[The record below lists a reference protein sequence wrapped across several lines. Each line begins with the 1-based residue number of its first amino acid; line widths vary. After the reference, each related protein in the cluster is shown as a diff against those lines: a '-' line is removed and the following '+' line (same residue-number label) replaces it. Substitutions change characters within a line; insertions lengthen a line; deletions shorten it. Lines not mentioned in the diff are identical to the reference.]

1 MTATNKTTVYEL
13 PVFIPTDKPT
23 WLGDF
28 NGAMNSIEAGLVDAK
43 NSSTTVIQTANTALN
58 IANDAKAD
66 VAAATSAANN
76 AVALAT
82 TAKNTADAATATATQ
97 AATTANTASANAT
110 NAVTS
115 ANAASANATQALT
128 TVNGINT
135 NPPAIFG
142 VARATKDDEDMPA
155 TPVIFAMTPIS
166 QQGMTWVSSSN
177 GFRVDKAGAYSVH
190 VEGGVQPSDNE
201 GALWITR
208 NRAGT
213 IDNLRYATCPAG
225 NIRYTVNV
233 STILTLNTGDII
245 TVSGDNALFYGGTD
259 SLNGVELTITRL
271 GA

>member
-66 VAAATSAANN
+66 VAAATSASNN
-76 AVALAT
+76 AVAIAT
-82 TAKNTADAATATATQ
+82 TAKNTADAATVTATQ
-97 AATTANTASANAT
+97 AATTANTANSNAT
-110 NAVTS
+110 SAVTT
-115 ANAASANATQALT
+115 ANAASANASQALT
-128 TVNGINT
+128 TVKSINT
-135 NPPAIFG
+135 NPPAVFG
-142 VARATKDDEDMPA
+142 VARATNDNEDMPD
-155 TPVIFAMTPIS
+155 TPVIFAMTPVS
-166 QQGMTWVSSSN
+166 NQGMTWVSSSN
-177 GFRVDKAGAYSVH
+177 GYRVDKAGAYSVH
-190 VEGGVQPSDNE
+190 AEAGVRPSESD

-213 IDNLRYATCPAG
+213 IANIRYAVCPAG
-225 NIRYTVNV
+225 DILYTVNV
-233 STILTLNTGDII
+233 STILTLQTGDII
-245 TVSGDNALFYGGTD
+245 TVSGDNARFYGGTS
-259 SLNGVELTITRL
+259 SLSGVELTITRL